1 MKKCSK
7 CGIEFENE
15 MFYVNNKNADG
26 LDNYCKECRKATN
39 KLNVQNRRNKE
50 KESSD
55 SNTLLKVYSNPEL
68 AKFTPRQLMQELK
81 ARGFKWEYMLEPQK
95 KVMYDKI

>member
-39 KLNVQNRRNKE
+39 KLNVQKRRNKE

-55 SNTLLKVYSNPEL
+55 ANTLLKIYSNPEL

-81 ARGFKWEYMLEPQK
+81 ARGFKLEYMLEPQR